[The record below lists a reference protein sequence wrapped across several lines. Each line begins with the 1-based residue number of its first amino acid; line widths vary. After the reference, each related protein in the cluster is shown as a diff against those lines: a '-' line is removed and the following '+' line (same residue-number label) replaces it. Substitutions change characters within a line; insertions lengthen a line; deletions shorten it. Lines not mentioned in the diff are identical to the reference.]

1 VQVEHFNHLV
11 RQEHI
16 ELYLKQ
22 LPAIP
27 DCHGNVAGF
36 LSEVYVEYINVI
48 FVVNVRRCSG
58 GWWLKVIA
66 ADDEKN
72 RWWAVFVLFAAEGC
86 VCAAEGCVC
95 VSFLFI

>member
-22 LPAIP
+22 LLI
-27 DCHGNVAGF
+27 AGF
-36 LSEVYVEYINVI
+36 LSEVYVEYMNVI
-48 FVVNVRRCSG
+48 FVVNVRRCGG

-66 ADDEKN
+66 VDNEEN
-72 RWWAVFVLFAAEGC
+72 RWWAVFVLFAVEGC
-86 VCAAEGCVC
+86 VCAAEGCLC